1 MTISAPLFIC
11 LIIVACLTAVATAV
25 RSVSRIWLR
34 HWVER
39 RLRGA
44 PSAELYLERPQRL
57 LLAAAT
63 GIAVT
68 VYVAGALIGAVGGV
82 SLPIVAR
89 RLAVFAIVVLIIGQL
104 IPRTIARRWPT
115 AVLPVL
121 LPVLRAVEIV
131 LSPFIIVA
139 RRVSASL
146 APSAPTPAHDD
157 RDDLQD
163 LLREGELEGV
173 GEKTEMAIIS
183 GVVQFG
189 NKTLGEIMTPRAEVF
204 AIEERI
210 RGPELALRI
219 AQSRYSR
226 VPIYRE
232 TLDNVIGMIHAF
244 DVLKDTDGDDVRL
257 RPVAEAPVT
266 ARCNDFLFQM
276 LRGRRH
282 LAVVRNATG
291 QLVGIV
297 TLENLLEELVGD
309 IRDEHDEP
317 GVVPDPRA
325 TMPVSSGAT
334 ARGVPHNTPHN
345 APRRGNHETPEDGQS

>member
-11 LIIVACLTAVATAV
+11 LVILACLTAAATAV

-34 HWVER
+34 HWAEQ

-44 PSAELYLERPQRL
+44 PSADLYLERPQRL

-63 GIAVT
+63 GVAVT
-68 VYVAGALIGAVGGV
+68 VYVAGALIGAVGAV
-82 SLPIVAR
+82 SLAVIAR
-89 RLAVFAIVVLIIGQL
+89 RLAIFSVIVLVVGQL
-104 IPRTIARRWPT
+104 VPRAVARRWPT

-121 LPVLRAVEIV
+121 LPILRGVEIV
-131 LSPFIIVA
+131 LAPFVVVA
-139 RRVSASL
+139 RRVTSWVTPRST
-146 APSAPTPAHDD
+146 APVDDD
-157 RDDLQD
+157 RDDLED

-173 GEKTEMAIIS
+173 GERTEMAIIS

-189 NKTLGEIMTPRAEVF
+189 HKTLGQIMTPRSEVF
-204 AIEERI
+204 AIDENV

-226 VPIYRE
+226 VPIYRDS
-232 TLDNVIGMIHAF
+232 LDNVIGMIHAF
-244 DVLKDTDGDDVRL
+244 DVLKDTTSEDVRL
-257 RPVAEAPVT
+257 RPVGEAAVT
-266 ARCNDFLFQM
+266 AHCNDFLFEM

-282 LAVVRNATG
+282 LAVVRDGAGT
-291 QLVGIV
+291 LAGIV

-317 GVVPDPRA
+317 GAGSDPRLTRA
-325 TMPVSSGAT
+325 SAEN
-334 ARGVPHNTPHN
+334 RG
-345 APRRGNHETPEDGQS
+345 RRP

>member
-1 MTISAPLFIC
+1 VTITAPLFVC
-11 LIIVACLTAVATAV
+11 LVIVACLTAVATAI

-34 HWVER
+34 HWVEQ

-68 VYVAGALIGAVGGV
+68 VYVAGALIGAIGGV
-82 SLPIVAR
+82 GLPIVAR
-89 RLAVFAIVVLIIGQL
+89 RLVVFAIVVLVIGQL
-104 IPRTIARRWPT
+104 VPRAVARRWPT
-115 AVLPVL
+115 AVLPIL
-121 LPVLRAVEIV
+121 LPLLRVVEIA
-131 LSPFIIVA
+131 LTPFVVVA
-139 RRVSASL
+139 RRVTAAL
-146 APSAPTPAHDD
+146 TPRVPEPVHSD
-157 RDDLQD
+157 RDELED
-163 LLREGELEGV
+163 LLREGEMEGV

-189 NKTLGEIMTPRAEVF
+189 QKTLGEIMTPRSEVF
-204 AIEERI
+204 AIEERV

-226 VPIYRE
+226 VPIYRD
-232 TLDNVIGMIHAF
+232 TLDNIIGMIHAF
-244 DVLKDTDGDDVRL
+244 DVLKEADGENVRL

-266 ARCNDFLFQM
+266 AHCNDFLFEM

-282 LAVVRNATG
+282 LAVVRDPTG
-291 QLVGIV
+291 RLVGIV
-297 TLENLLEELVGD
+297 TLEDLLEELVGD

-317 GVVPDPRA
+317 GATTEQRA
-325 TMPVSSGAT
+325 AVSPAT
-334 ARGVPHNTPHN
+334 QVRAPSN
-345 APRRGNHETPEDGQS
+345 AGSNSASA

>member
-11 LIIVACLTAVATAV
+11 LILVACLTAVATAV

-89 RLAVFAIVVLIIGQL
+89 RLAVFAVVVLIVGQL

-121 LPVLRAVEIV
+121 LPVLRGVEIV
-131 LSPFIIVA
+131 LSPFVVVA
-139 RRVSASL
+139 RRVAAAL
-146 APSAPTPAHDD
+146 APSVPVEAHTD
-157 RDDLQD
+157 RDDLED

-204 AIEERI
+204 AIDERI

-226 VPIYRE
+226 VPIYRD

-244 DVLKDTDGDDVRL
+244 DVLKDTDGDNVRL
-257 RPVAEAPVT
+257 RPVADVPAS
-266 ARCNDFLFQM
+266 ARCNDSLFEM
-276 LRGRRH
+276 LRLRRH
-282 LAVVRNATG
+282 LAVVRDPAG

-325 TMPVSSGAT
+325 TLPITPGTSSPRSRNGRPQSNNQRAD
-334 ARGVPHNTPHN
+334 RGDD
-345 APRRGNHETPEDGQS
+345 E

>member
-1 MTISAPLFIC
+1 MTISAPLFVC
-11 LIIVACLTAVATAV
+11 LVILACLTAAATAV

-34 HWVER
+34 HWAEQ

-44 PSAELYLERPQRL
+44 PSADLYLERPQRL

-63 GIAVT
+63 GVAVT
-68 VYVAGALIGAVGGV
+68 VYVAGALIGSVGEISLAV
-82 SLPIVAR
+82 IAR
-89 RLAVFAIVVLIIGQL
+89 RLGIFALVVLVIGQL
-104 IPRTIARRWPT
+104 VPRAIGRRWPT
-115 AVLPVL
+115 AVLPIL
-121 LPVLRAVEIV
+121 LPVLRGVEIV
-131 LSPFIIVA
+131 LAPFVVVA
-139 RRVSASL
+139 RHMTSWV
-146 APSAPTPAHDD
+146 TPKPATTVDD
-157 RDDLQD
+157 RRDDLQD

-189 NKTLGEIMTPRAEVF
+189 NKTLGQIMTPRSEVF
-204 AIEERI
+204 AIEESV

-244 DVLKDTDGDDVRL
+244 DVLKDTDGEDVAL
-257 RPVAEAPVT
+257 RPVGEAPMT
-266 ARCNDFLFQM
+266 AHCNDFLFEM

-282 LAVVRNATG
+282 LAVVRDAAG
-291 QLVGIV
+291 KLAGIV

-317 GVVPDPRA
+317 GATETRTTSHGRRA
-325 TMPVSSGAT
+325 
-334 ARGVPHNTPHN
+334 
-345 APRRGNHETPEDGQS
+345 

>member
-1 MTISAPLFIC
+1 MTISAPLFVC
-11 LIIVACLTAVATAV
+11 LVIVACLTAVATAV

-34 HWVER
+34 HWVEQ

-82 SLPIVAR
+82 SLPMVAR
-89 RLAVFAIVVLIIGQL
+89 RLAVFSVVVLVAGQL
-104 IPRTIARRWPT
+104 LPRAVARRWPT
-115 AVLPVL
+115 VVLPVL
-121 LPVLRAVEIV
+121 LPLLRAFEIA
-131 LSPFIIVA
+131 LSPFVFVA
-139 RRVSASL
+139 RRITAL
-146 APSAPTPAHDD
+146 LTPRVPVTANSE
-157 RDDLQD
+157 RDDLED
-163 LLREGELEGV
+163 LLREGEMEGV

-189 NKTLGEIMTPRAEVF
+189 HKTLGEIMTPRSDVF
-204 AIEERI
+204 ALDERI
-210 RGPELALRI
+210 RGPERALRI

-226 VPIYRE
+226 VPIYRD

-244 DVLKDTDGDDVRL
+244 DVLKDTDDEDVRL
-257 RPVAEAPVT
+257 RPVAEAPMS
-266 ARCNDFLFQM
+266 ARCNDFLFEM

-282 LAVVRNATG
+282 LAVVRDAAG
-291 QLVGIV
+291 RLAGIV
-297 TLENLLEELVGD
+297 TLEDLLEDLVGD

-317 GVVPDPRA
+317 GTTETRAVPTPVV
-325 TMPVSSGAT
+325 
-334 ARGVPHNTPHN
+334 N
-345 APRRGNHETPEDGQS
+345 RRIGSNGTLHSTNS

>member
-11 LIIVACLTAVATAV
+11 LVIVACLTAVATAV

-34 HWVER
+34 HWVEQ

-63 GIAVT
+63 GVAVT

-82 SLPIVAR
+82 SLPVVAR
-89 RLAVFAIVVLIIGQL
+89 RLVIFAVAVLVVGQL
-104 IPRTIARRWPT
+104 IPRAVALRWPT

-131 LSPFIIVA
+131 LSPFVVVA
-139 RRVSASL
+139 RRVAASL
-146 APSAPTPAHDD
+146 APSAPMPPHSD
-157 RDDLQD
+157 RDDLED

-189 NKTLGEIMTPRAEVF
+189 NKTLGEIMTPRSEVF
-204 AIEERI
+204 AIDERI
-210 RGPELALRI
+210 RGPELARRI

-244 DVLKDTDGDDVRL
+244 DVLKDTDWEHVRL
-257 RPVAEAPVT
+257 RPVADVPVT
-266 ARCNDFLFQM
+266 ARCNDSLFEM

-282 LAVVRNATG
+282 LAVVRNADG
-291 QLVGIV
+291 ALAGIV
-297 TLENLLEELVGD
+297 TLEDLLEELVGD

-317 GVVPDPRA
+317 GGGVDPRA
-325 TMPVSSGAT
+325 TLPTPGGRPGANH
-334 ARGVPHNTPHN
+334 AAN
-345 APRRGNHETPEDGQS
+345 RGNS

>member
-11 LIIVACLTAVATAV
+11 LVIVACLTGAATAV

-34 HWVER
+34 HWAEQ

-44 PSAELYLERPQRL
+44 PSADLYLERPQRL

-68 VYVAGALIGAVGGV
+68 VYVAGALIGAVGNVGIAIIAQRLV
-82 SLPIVAR
+82 VFSL
-89 RLAVFAIVVLIIGQL
+89 VVLVIGQL
-104 IPRTIARRWPT
+104 VPRAVARRWPT
-115 AVLPVL
+115 VVLPVL
-121 LPVLRAVEIV
+121 LPILRAVEIV
-131 LSPFIIVA
+131 LAPFVVVA
-139 RRVSASL
+139 RRVTAL
-146 APSAPTPAHDD
+146 ITPRVPVPVHSH
-157 RDDLQD
+157 RDELED

-189 NKTLGEIMTPRAEVF
+189 TKTVGQIMTPRADVF
-204 AIEERI
+204 AIDECV

-232 TLDNVIGMIHAF
+232 TLDNVIGMVHAF
-244 DVLKDTDGDDVRL
+244 DVLKDTSESEVRL
-257 RPVAEAPVT
+257 RPVAEAKT
-266 ARCNDFLFQM
+266 NAWCNDFLFEM

-282 LAVVRNATG
+282 LAVVRDETG
-291 QLVGIV
+291 RLAGIV
-297 TLENLLEELVGD
+297 TLEDLLEELVGD

-317 GVVPDPRA
+317 GVTTEARA
-325 TMPVSSGAT
+325 TNAAVGRP
-334 ARGVPHNTPHN
+334 TPSAS
-345 APRRGNHETPEDGQS
+345 APRVDS

>member
-11 LIIVACLTAVATAV
+11 LVLVACLTAVATAV

-89 RLAVFAIVVLIIGQL
+89 RLAVFAVVVLIVGQL

-121 LPVLRAVEIV
+121 LPVLRGVEIV
-131 LSPFIIVA
+131 LSPFVVVA
-139 RRVSASL
+139 RRVAAAL
-146 APSAPTPAHDD
+146 APSVPVEAHTD
-157 RDDLQD
+157 RDDLED

-204 AIEERI
+204 AIDERI

-226 VPIYRE
+226 VPIYRD

-244 DVLKDTDGDDVRL
+244 DVLKDTDGDNVRL
-257 RPVAEAPVT
+257 RPVADVPAS
-266 ARCNDFLFQM
+266 ARCNDSLFEM
-276 LRGRRH
+276 LRLRRH
-282 LAVVRNATG
+282 LAVVRDPAG

-297 TLENLLEELVGD
+297 TLEDLLEELVGD

-325 TMPVSSGAT
+325 TLPITPSNSSPR
-334 ARGVPHNTPHN
+334 ARNGRPQGDNQR
-345 APRRGNHETPEDGQS
+345 ASRGHDE

>member
-1 MTISAPLFIC
+1 
-11 LIIVACLTAVATAV
+11 
-25 RSVSRIWLR
+25 
-34 HWVER
+34 
-39 RLRGA
+39 
-44 PSAELYLERPQRL
+44 
-57 LLAAAT
+57 
-63 GIAVT
+63 
-68 VYVAGALIGAVGGV
+68 
-82 SLPIVAR
+82 
-89 RLAVFAIVVLIIGQL
+89 
-104 IPRTIARRWPT
+104 
-115 AVLPVL
+115 
-121 LPVLRAVEIV
+121 VLRAVEIA
-131 LSPFIIVA
+131 LSPFVAVA
-139 RRVSASL
+139 RRVAASL
-146 APSAPTPAHDD
+146 APSAPAPEHDD

-232 TLDNVIGMIHAF
+232 TLDTVIGMIHAF

-266 ARCNDFLFQM
+266 AHCNDFLFQM

-282 LAVVRNATG
+282 LAVVRDAAG
-291 QLVGIV
+291 HLAGIV
-297 TLENLLEELVGD
+297 TLEDLLEELVGD

-325 TMPVSSGAT
+325 TMPVSSGA
-334 ARGVPHNTPHN
+334 
-345 APRRGNHETPEDGQS
+345 APRSTSPNGPRAANQGAPQDGRP

>member
-1 MTISAPLFIC
+1 MTISAPLAVC

-34 HWVER
+34 HWAEQ

-57 LLAAAT
+57 LLAAGT

-89 RLAVFAIVVLIIGQL
+89 RLAVFALLVLAIGQL
-104 IPRTIARRWPT
+104 IPRAVARRWPT
-115 AVLPVL
+115 VVVPIL
-121 LPVLRAVEIV
+121 LPLLRVVEIA
-131 LSPFIIVA
+131 LSPFVEVA
-139 RRVSASL
+139 RRVASFL
-146 APSAPTPAHDD
+146 APRIPTPAHSD
-157 RDDLQD
+157 RDDLED

-173 GEKTEMAIIS
+173 GERAEMAIIS

-189 NKTLGEIMTPRAEVF
+189 NKTLGEIMTPRGEVF
-204 AIEERI
+204 AIDERV

-232 TLDNVIGMIHAF
+232 TIDNVIGMIHAF
-244 DVLKDTDGDDVRL
+244 DVLKDTDGENVRL
-257 RPVAEAPVT
+257 RPVAEAPV
-266 ARCNDFLFQM
+266 AAHCNDFLFEM

-282 LAVVRNATG
+282 LAVVRDTTG
-291 QLVGIV
+291 RLAGIV
-297 TLENLLEELVGD
+297 TLEDLLEELVGD

-317 GVVPDPRA
+317 GGAPESRA
-325 TMPVSSGAT
+325 PI
-334 ARGVPHNTPHN
+334 PTP
-345 APRRGNHETPEDGQS
+345 ASVGSRLTPRGNTSHGTTT